1 MIAAQRQTRGSST
14 RSALWIISLVP
25 FIWGALT
32 AMTSLLVPYLR
43 DVYSLSHTQSV
54 MVQVVFSIIPVV
66 MGLPSAFMIGRYG
79 YRSSLFLSL
88 ALALLGCGVMLV
100 SAIISSYV
108 LSLAAT
114 MVIAIAVTSM
124 QVVVNPVV
132 TNMGPHNLSS
142 QRLTFSSM
150 VNAIGVMLAPLLAA
164 SFLFRAYSQ
173 TVSERA
179 ANMLVP
185 YLGLVLVIIAT
196 TLLLK
201 KASIT
206 FPSNSESKKTD
217 RESKK
222 TDTSAK
228 AKIKHPHFWFGV
240 VAIFCYTGAEVSVA
254 TYLISY
260 LSDAANMTASEASRY
275 IAIYWGGALLGRV
288 VGAMTIAKFDARNV
302 LMTNASIALV
312 MSTFAVINPGYLSG
326 MMLVGLGL
334 CHSIMYPVIFSLAL
348 NRLGAQAAK
357 ASGILVMAG
366 CGGAIFP
373 MLQAM
378 LADKYA
384 ISDTFGLL
392 TICYLVIM
400 MFPMIGKGRVIN
412 LGQKFILS
420 NKEYS

>member
-88 ALALLGCGVMLV
+88 ALALLGCG
-100 SAIISSYV
+100 
-108 LSLAAT
+108 
-114 MVIAIAVTSM
+114 
-124 QVVVNPVV
+124 
-132 TNMGPHNLSS
+132 
-142 QRLTFSSM
+142 
-150 VNAIGVMLAPLLAA
+150 
-164 SFLFRAYSQ
+164 
-173 TVSERA
+173 
-179 ANMLVP
+179 
-185 YLGLVLVIIAT
+185 
-196 TLLLK
+196 
-201 KASIT
+201 
-206 FPSNSESKKTD
+206 
-217 RESKK
+217 
-222 TDTSAK
+222 
-228 AKIKHPHFWFGV
+228 
-240 VAIFCYTGAEVSVA
+240 
-254 TYLISY
+254 
-260 LSDAANMTASEASRY
+260 
-275 IAIYWGGALLGRV
+275 
-288 VGAMTIAKFDARNV
+288 
-302 LMTNASIALV
+302 
-312 MSTFAVINPGYLSG
+312 
-326 MMLVGLGL
+326 
-334 CHSIMYPVIFSLAL
+334 
-348 NRLGAQAAK
+348 
-357 ASGILVMAG
+357 
-366 CGGAIFP
+366 GAIFP

-420 NKEYS
+420 NKEYL

>member
-1 MIAAQRQTRGSST
+1 MIAAQPQTHSSST

-25 FIWGALT
+25 LIWGALT

-54 MVQVVFSIIPVV
+54 LVQVVFSLIPVV

-88 ALALLGCGVMLV
+88 ALALFGCGVMLV
-100 SAIISSYV
+100 SAITSSYV

-114 MVIAIAVTSM
+114 IVISIAVTTM

-132 TNMGPHNLSS
+132 TNMGPQNLSS

-164 SFLFRAYSQ
+164 GFLFRDYPQ

-185 YLGLVLVIIAT
+185 YLGLVLVIVVT
-196 TLLLK
+196 TYLLK
-201 KASIT
+201 QASIT
-206 FPSNSESKKTD
+206 FPNNRD
-217 RESKK
+217 SKK
-222 TDTSAK
+222 TDTGAR

-260 LSDAANMTASEASRY
+260 LSDVVNMAASEASRY
-275 IAIYWGGALLGRV
+275 IAFYWGGALLGRI
-288 VGAMTIAKFDARNV
+288 VGAMTLARFDARNV
-302 LMTNASIALV
+302 LISNASVALFI
-312 MSTFAVINPGYLSG
+312 SIFAVVNPCYLSG
-326 MMLVGLGL
+326 MLLVGLGL

-373 MLQAM
+373 MLQAL
-378 LADKYA
+378 LADRYV
-384 ISDTFGLL
+384 ISDTFGLVA
-392 TICYLVIM
+392 ICYLIIM
-400 MFPMIGKGRVIN
+400 MFSVMVKR
-412 LGQKFILS
+412 LS
-420 NKEYS
+420 AREQ